1 MRLLDFLYA
10 AQIIL
15 VYALTSRERTR
26 LIANL
31 SRQISAMLNKLVSHG
46 SQSADRE
53 RKSLYG
59 CYCTVTYIFKTKH
72 NTHIKHKIY
81 IQTKQDIFSNGLVIF
96 HKIFQN

>member
-15 VYALTSRERTR
+15 VYSLTSRVRTR

-53 RKSLYG
+53 RNSA
-59 CYCTVTYIFKTKH
+59 YCIVTYIFKTKH
-72 NTHIKHKIY
+72 NTHIHTY
-81 IQTKQDIFSNGLVIF
+81 SVTV
-96 HKIFQN
+96 